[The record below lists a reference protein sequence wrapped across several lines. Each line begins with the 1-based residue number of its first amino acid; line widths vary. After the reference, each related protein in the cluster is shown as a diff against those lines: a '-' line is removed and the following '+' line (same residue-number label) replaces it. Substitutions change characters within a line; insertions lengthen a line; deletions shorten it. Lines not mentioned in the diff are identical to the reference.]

1 MEDAW
6 ALVFG
11 VRLPWLPWLLGRMGR
26 PPSRHPLAG
35 LGAHGLWA
43 PVMSSDSTCWA
54 PSLGMRLAFLG
65 C

>member
-43 PVMSSDSTCWA
+43 PWWIGGRAGQLAC
-54 PSLGMRLAFLG
+54 LGLVG
-65 C
+65 